1 MTFFSLVLFL
11 HIASALI
18 MFAALVL
25 EAIALNRMRRA
36 LTAEEACR
44 WFDVAPWRAAIVIV
58 SAGVLFLTG
67 GYMASQLSA
76 WMFGWP
82 RVAAMSLGLV
92 GGVGRLTGKRLRAI
106 QGTPD
111 SGDPSKEGLL
121 IRLRDPLLKISISL
135 RITVVLGITFLM
147 VTTPDLLVSAVV
159 MAIFAGLGLGWGLL
173 SSRTSTAS
181 AVPAG
186 EVLR

>member
-1 MTFFSLVLFL
+1 
-11 HIASALI
+11 

-92 GGVGRLTGKRLRAI
+92 GGLGRLTGKRLREI
-106 QGTPD
+106 QRTPVSD
-111 SGDPSKEGLL
+111 EPSKEELL
-121 IRLRDPLLKISISL
+121 IRLRDPLLTISICF
-135 RITVVLGITFLM
+135 RIAVVLGITFLM
-147 VTTPDLLVSAVV
+147 VTTPGLLLSAVV

-186 EVLR
+186 EVF